1 MMKLVISCMD
11 RRLNRYLAENF
22 NDSIVIRNAG
32 ANVNS
37 LRTTLV
43 TYKNLIDEVVLLP
56 HTDCGAMKVVY
67 SNIVEGKKA
76 PSTAVED
83 KLIKQFTKMKFSSLS
98 ELERLNLKLQEENLR
113 KIFSVPVRA
122 ELIDVNKISFE
133 QSKEPFSVYVTS
145 PGKPID
151 LSSGVYIIS
160 SDESEV
166 WDSLDIAI
174 YVMRINKIKSE
185 NQNLLDQVRNRY
197 PSVTVEKLNN
207 R

>member
-1 MMKLVISCMD
+1 MD

-37 LRTTLV
+37 LKTTLIK
-43 TYKNLIDEVVLLP
+43 YKNLIDEVVLLP

-76 PSTAVED
+76 TSTAVED
-83 KLIKQFTKMKFSSLS
+83 KLIKQFTKTKFSSLN
-98 ELERLNLKLQEENLR
+98 ELEGLNLKLQEENLR
-113 KIFSVPVRA
+113 KIFSAPVRA

-151 LSSGVYIIS
+151 LGSSVYIIS

-197 PSVTVEKLNN
+197 PSIAVEKLSN